1 MTTIRLIPQVM
12 EFDVT
17 IDAASMPSLFNQ
29 SLETTICE
37 KIDEHVSNRVP
48 TAENVAEQL
57 EGSTDFLRRM
67 RDWVI
72 ESMDTNEIARQ
83 IGDDISVS
91 DIIESLDIN
100 SETILNNPTFL
111 RHMTDY
117 PRFRSIVTSAVND
130 VYDSNSLES
139 FIEDKINS
147 MSTNIAN
154 EVADKVMVQI
164 SNRLLSRADV

>member
-12 EFDVT
+12 EFDVA

-57 EGSTDFLRRM
+57 EGSRDFLRRM

-83 IGDDISVS
+83 IGNDISVS
-91 DIIESLDIN
+91 DIIESLDLN
-100 SETILNNPTFL
+100 NETILGNPTFL
-111 RHMTDY
+111 RQMTEY
-117 PRFRSIVTSAVND
+117 TRFRSLVQSAVNNIHETMS
-130 VYDSNSLES
+130 VEQM
-139 FIEDKINS
+139 IQDKINT
-147 MSTNIAN
+147 MATNIAN
-154 EVADKVMVQI
+154 EVAEKVMTQI
-164 SNRLLSRADV
+164 ANRLSLTDV

>member
-12 EFDVT
+12 EFDVA

-48 TAENVAEQL
+48 TTESVAEQL
-57 EGSTDFLRRM
+57 EGSRDFLRRM

-83 IGDDISVS
+83 IGQDI
-91 DIIESLDIN
+91 DINEIIESLDIN
-100 SETILNNPTFL
+100 SETILGNPTFL

-164 SNRLLSRADV
+164 SNRLLSKADV

>member
-12 EFDVT
+12 EFDVA

-48 TAENVAEQL
+48 TAESVAEQL
-57 EGSTDFLRRM
+57 EGSRDFLRRM

-83 IGDDISVS
+83 VGDSIEISE
-91 DIIESLDIN
+91 IIESLDIN
-100 SETILNNPTFL
+100 SETILGNPTFL
-111 RHMTDY
+111 RQMTEY
-117 PRFRSIVTSAVND
+117 TRFRALVTSAVN
-130 VYDSNSLES
+130 NLHES
-139 FIEDKINS
+139 MSVEQMIQDKINI

-154 EVADKVMVQI
+154 EVAEKVMIQI
-164 SNRLLSRADV
+164 ANRLSLSDV

>member
-12 EFDVT
+12 DFDVA

-48 TAENVAEQL
+48 TAESVAEQL
-57 EGSTDFLRRM
+57 EGSRDFLRRM

-83 IGDDISVS
+83 IGNDISVS
-91 DIIESLDIN
+91 DIIESLDLN
-100 SETILNNPTFL
+100 SETILGNPTFL
-111 RHMTDY
+111 RQMTEY
-117 PRFRSIVTSAVND
+117 TRFRSLVQSAVNNIHETMS
-130 VYDSNSLES
+130 VEQM
-139 FIEDKINS
+139 IQDKINT
-147 MSTNIAN
+147 MATNIAN
-154 EVADKVMVQI
+154 EVAEKVMTQI
-164 SNRLLSRADV
+164 ANRLSLTDV

>member
-12 EFDVT
+12 EFDVA

-37 KIDEHVSNRVP
+37 KIDEHVTNRVP
-48 TAENVAEQL
+48 TAESVAEQL
-57 EGSTDFLRRM
+57 EGSRDFLRRM

-72 ESMDTNEIARQ
+72 ESIDTNDIARS
-83 IGDDISVS
+83 IGDTIDMS

-100 SETILNNPTFL
+100 SETILGNPTFL
-111 RHMTDY
+111 RQMTDY
-117 PRFRSIVTSAVND
+117 PRFRSIVTNAVNES
-130 VYDSNSLES
+130 YESNSIES
-139 FIEDKINS
+139 FIEDKLAT

-154 EVADKVMVQI
+154 EVAEKVMVQI
-164 SNRLLSRADV
+164 SNRLLSRTDV

>member
-12 EFDVT
+12 EFDVA

-37 KIDEHVSNRVP
+37 KIDEHVSNRMP

-57 EGSTDFLRRM
+57 EGSRDFLRRM

-83 IGDDISVS
+83 VGESIEISE
-91 DIIESLDIN
+91 IIESLDIN
-100 SETILNNPTFL
+100 SETILGNPTFL
-111 RHMTDY
+111 RQMTEY
-117 PRFRSIVTSAVND
+117 TRFRSLVQSAVNNIHETMS
-130 VYDSNSLES
+130 VEQM
-139 FIEDKINS
+139 IQDKINT
-147 MSTNIAN
+147 MATNIAN
-154 EVADKVMVQI
+154 EVAEKVMTQI
-164 SNRLLSRADV
+164 ANRLSLTDV

>member
-12 EFDVT
+12 EFDVA
-17 IDAASMPSLFNQ
+17 IDAASMPSLFSQ

-37 KIDEHVSNRVP
+37 RIDEHVTNRVP

-57 EGSTDFLRRM
+57 EGSRDFLRRM

-83 IGDDISVS
+83 IGQEISVS
-91 DIIESLDIN
+91 EIIDSLDID
-100 SETILNNPTFL
+100 SETILGNPTFL
-111 RHMTDY
+111 RQMTEY
-117 PRFRSIVTSAVND
+117 TRFRALVTSAVN
-130 VYDSNSLES
+130 NLHES
-139 FIEDKINS
+139 MSVEQMIQDKINI

-154 EVADKVMVQI
+154 EVAEKVMIQI
-164 SNRLLSRADV
+164 ANRLSLSDV

>member
-12 EFDVT
+12 EFDVA

-57 EGSTDFLRRM
+57 EGSRDFLRRM

-72 ESMDTNEIARQ
+72 ESIDTNDIARS
-83 IGDDISVS
+83 IGDTIDMS

-100 SETILNNPTFL
+100 SETILGNPTFL
-111 RHMTDY
+111 RQMTDY
-117 PRFRSIVTSAVND
+117 PRFHSIVTNAMNES
-130 VYDSNSLES
+130 YESNSIES
-139 FIEDKINS
+139 FIEDKIAT

-154 EVADKVMVQI
+154 EVAEKVMIQI
-164 SNRLLSRADV
+164 ANRLSLSDV

>member
-12 EFDVT
+12 EFDVA

-48 TAENVAEQL
+48 TAESVAEQL
-57 EGSTDFLRRM
+57 EGSRDFLRRM

-83 IGDDISVS
+83 IGNDISVS

-100 SETILNNPTFL
+100 SETILGNPTFL
-111 RHMTDY
+111 RQMTEY
-117 PRFRSIVTSAVND
+117 TRFRSLVQSAVNNIHETMS
-130 VYDSNSLES
+130 VEQM
-139 FIEDKINS
+139 IQDKINT
-147 MSTNIAN
+147 MATNIAN
-154 EVADKVMVQI
+154 EVAEKVMTQI
-164 SNRLLSRADV
+164 ANRLSLTDV

>member
-12 EFDVT
+12 EFDVA

-37 KIDEHVSNRVP
+37 KIDEHVSNRIP

-57 EGSTDFLRRM
+57 EGSRDFLRRM

-83 IGDDISVS
+83 IGNNIEMSE
-91 DIIESLDIN
+91 IIDSMDIN
-100 SETILNNPTFL
+100 SETILGNPTFL
-111 RHMTDY
+111 RQMTEY
-117 PRFRSIVTSAVND
+117 TRFRSLVQSAVNNIHETMS
-130 VYDSNSLES
+130 VEQM
-139 FIEDKINS
+139 IQDKINT
-147 MSTNIAN
+147 MATNIAN
-154 EVADKVMVQI
+154 EVAEKVMTQI
-164 SNRLLSRADV
+164 ANRLSLTDV

>member
-12 EFDVT
+12 EFDVA

-48 TAENVAEQL
+48 TAESVAEQL
-57 EGSTDFLRRM
+57 EGSRDFLRRM

-83 IGDDISVS
+83 VGESIEISE
-91 DIIESLDIN
+91 IIESLDIN
-100 SETILNNPTFL
+100 SETILGNPTFL
-111 RHMTDY
+111 RQMTEY
-117 PRFRSIVTSAVND
+117 TRFRSLVQSAVNNIHETMS
-130 VYDSNSLES
+130 VEQM
-139 FIEDKINS
+139 IQDKINT
-147 MSTNIAN
+147 MATNIAN
-154 EVADKVMVQI
+154 EVAEKVMTQI
-164 SNRLLSRADV
+164 ANRLSLTDV

>member
-12 EFDVT
+12 EFDVA
-17 IDAASMPSLFNQ
+17 IDAASMPSLFSQ

-37 KIDEHVSNRVP
+37 RIDEHVTNRVP

-57 EGSTDFLRRM
+57 EGSRDFLRRM

-83 IGDDISVS
+83 IGQEISVS
-91 DIIESLDIN
+91 EIIDSLDIN
-100 SETILNNPTFL
+100 SETILGNPTFL
-111 RHMTDY
+111 RQMTEY
-117 PRFRSIVTSAVND
+117 TRFRALVTSAVN
-130 VYDSNSLES
+130 NLHES
-139 FIEDKINS
+139 MSVEQMIQDKINI

-154 EVADKVMVQI
+154 EVAEKVMIQI
-164 SNRLLSRADV
+164 ANRLSLSDV

>member
-12 EFDVT
+12 EFDVA

-37 KIDEHVSNRVP
+37 KIDEHVSNRMP

-57 EGSTDFLRRM
+57 EGSRDFLRRM

-83 IGDDISVS
+83 IGNDISVS
-91 DIIESLDIN
+91 DIIESLDLN
-100 SETILNNPTFL
+100 SETILGNPTFL
-111 RHMTDY
+111 RQMTEY
-117 PRFRSIVTSAVND
+117 TRFRSLVQSAVNNIHETMS
-130 VYDSNSLES
+130 VEEM
-139 FIEDKINS
+139 IQDKINT
-147 MSTNIAN
+147 MATNIAN
-154 EVADKVMVQI
+154 EVAEKVMTQI
-164 SNRLLSRADV
+164 ANRLSLTDV